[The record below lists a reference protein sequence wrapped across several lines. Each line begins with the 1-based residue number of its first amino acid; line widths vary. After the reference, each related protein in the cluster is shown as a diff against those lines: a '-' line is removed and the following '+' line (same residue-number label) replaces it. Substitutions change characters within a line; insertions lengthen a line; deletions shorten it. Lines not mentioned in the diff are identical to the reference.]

1 MSKFFIF
8 WLRVS
13 FGAWMAASSGDDP
26 FAPFTICLI
35 RFQSVAV
42 PLCSSAVAAYPPDSR
57 MAYDP
62 GLASRVADGLESIG
76 ERGIRQK
83 NVFGGRGFLV
93 GKSTFVIVTE
103 SGLIVKSTPSEYPEF
118 KKEPGVEPF
127 APGGE
132 RPMTTWLA
140 VDAEVVA
147 DDPELTEWI
156 RRGLRALR

>member
-1 MSKFFIF
+1 
-8 WLRVS
+8 
-13 FGAWMAASSGDDP
+13 
-26 FAPFTICLI
+26 
-35 RFQSVAV
+35 
-42 PLCSSAVAAYPPDSR
+42 

-62 GLASRVADGLESIG
+62 GLASRVADSLEAIN

-93 GKSTFVIVTE
+93 GKSTFVIVTD
-103 SGLIVKSTPSEYPEF
+103 SALIVKTTPTEYPQLKLES
-118 KKEPGVEPF
+118 GVEPF

-132 RPMTTWLA
+132 RPMSTWLV